1 MAHSGVHPSLSVS
14 KGSLVTTPS
23 CYPTA
28 ADVAT
33 STVAI
38 ADVLA
43 AIAVPVASVGTQS
56 AAARVSIIIIA
67 VIATAL
73 VAAAIVVWA
82 AAVAIFV
89 AVGGGPMISV
99 QRTGGFKPGRSST

>member
-1 MAHSGVHPSLSVS
+1 MAHSGVHPSLSMS

-23 CYPTA
+23 CCPT
-28 ADVAT
+28 VAT

-43 AIAVPVASVGTQS
+43 AIAVPVAAVGPQS